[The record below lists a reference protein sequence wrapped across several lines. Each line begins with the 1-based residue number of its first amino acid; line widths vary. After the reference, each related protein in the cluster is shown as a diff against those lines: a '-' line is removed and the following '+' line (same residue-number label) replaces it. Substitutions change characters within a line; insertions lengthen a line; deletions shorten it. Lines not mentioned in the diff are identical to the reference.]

1 MDKGRNRDELVCFE
15 DILDSINRIE
25 YYVCDLSEREFEVN
39 SEKQDAVVRIIEII
53 GEAVK
58 QISSDLEQ

>member
-25 YYVCDLSEREFEVN
+25 YYVCDLSEREFESILRN
-39 SEKQDAVVRIIEII
+39 KMQLFEE
-53 GEAVK
+53 
-58 QISSDLEQ
+58 